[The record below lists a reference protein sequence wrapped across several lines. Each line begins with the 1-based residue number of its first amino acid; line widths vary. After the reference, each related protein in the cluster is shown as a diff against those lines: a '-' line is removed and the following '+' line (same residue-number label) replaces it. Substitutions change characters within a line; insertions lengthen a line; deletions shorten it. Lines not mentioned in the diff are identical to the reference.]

1 VGYVVTG
8 CSTQQTTPQ
17 GQVTPNGQQ
26 TAPQS
31 QVAPNAQQSQSA
43 QLPVVAAKD
52 LKKDIEPAAK
62 PIAVAVRP
70 KLAVAKPVAAKARV
84 IPVKAKPAV
93 AKRPTVK
100 RPVTK
105 RPAAKPRVTPAP
117 KVQTV
122 KKPTPKVTGPQA
134 PWLRRQLSMSLMP
147 KWQMGGRAAL
157 RFKTTAATF
166 GLNWVQRSKQQFS
179 LQIRNPITG
188 TVVALIDQNP
198 GKATL
203 KSRGK
208 VSSGA
213 DAERLLQQQ
222 LGVKMPINGMPYWIR
237 GVMAPQY
244 PVGKVTL
251 DAKGRPKQIVQA
263 GWVMD
268 YFNYA
273 NLSFDALPRKVNISR
288 KQEQVNVRIL
298 AKQWKTR

>member
-1 VGYVVTG
+1 MNKFNSLALATMVGSAVTG

-17 GQVTPNGQQ
+17 SQVSQNT
-26 TAPQS
+26 PQS
-31 QVAPNAQQSQSA
+31 QVAQNTQQSQGALVASVTPKEIK
-43 QLPVVAAKD
+43 PVT
-52 LKKDIEPAAK
+52 K
-62 PIAVAVRP
+62 PPAVAIRT
-70 KLAVAKPVAAKARV
+70 KPAAAKARV
-84 IPVKAKPAV
+84 TPVKAKPAA
-93 AKRPTVK
+93 AKRPAVK
-100 RPVTK
+100 RAV
-105 RPAAKPRVTPAP
+105 AKPRAIPAAP
-117 KVQTV
+117 RVQTV
-122 KKPTPKVTGPQA
+122 KKPTPAKATAQQS

-147 KWQMGGRAAL
+147 SWQMGGRAAL
-157 RFKTTAATF
+157 RFKSNAWTF
-166 GLNWVQRSKQQFS
+166 GLNWVQRNKQQFS

-188 TVVALIDQNP
+188 TVVGLLDQNP

-203 KSRGK
+203 RSRGK
-208 VSSGA
+208 VSSGP

-222 LGVKMPINGMPYWIR
+222 LGVKMPVNGMPYWIR

-273 NLSFDALPRKVNISR
+273 NLSFDALPRKINISR